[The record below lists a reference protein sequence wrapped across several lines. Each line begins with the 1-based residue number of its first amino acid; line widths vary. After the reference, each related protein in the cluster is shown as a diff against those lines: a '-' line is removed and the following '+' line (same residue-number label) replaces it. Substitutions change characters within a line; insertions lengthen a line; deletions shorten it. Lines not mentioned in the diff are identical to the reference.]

1 MTARSVSLVKHKL
14 NLNKQNHQKKNN
26 PPMKQ
31 RYSTNTFTP
40 SSATLDIIRQF
51 AYTYRP
57 VMSNGKY
64 VPFFLN

>member
-1 MTARSVSLVKHKL
+1 ML
-14 NLNKQNHQKKNN
+14 NSINKTIKKKNN

>member
-1 MTARSVSLVKHKL
+1 
-14 NLNKQNHQKKNN
+14 
-26 PPMKQ
+26 MKQ

-40 SSATLDIIRQF
+40 SSATLALIRQL

-64 VPFFLN
+64 GAFFLN